1 MSDTAPGG
9 ASEPVRRSLRSIVF
23 VRSTGSRALAAAQ
36 ADDAGRQQ
44 SQIGAGSST
53 TTGRQ
58 CCSGSGMAD
67 RCVICDQPLTIAPTV
82 AMQGGGAVHIVCADQ
97 EAQTA
102 WQQRRRAA
110 LRDLILLA
118 LLGVVLWQIGIA
130 LWSVSL
136 GVLVG
141 LMVHTIRHRRFWHY
155 VRRDLR
161 QLRLRR

>member
-1 MSDTAPGG
+1 
-9 ASEPVRRSLRSIVF
+9 
-23 VRSTGSRALAAAQ
+23 
-36 ADDAGRQQ
+36 
-44 SQIGAGSST
+44 
-53 TTGRQ
+53 
-58 CCSGSGMAD
+58 MAD
-67 RCVICDQPLTIAPTV
+67 RCAICRQPLTIAPTV
-82 AMQGGGAVHIVCADQ
+82 AMQGGGAVHVACADQ

-118 LLGVVLWQIGIA
+118 VGSVLLWWIGSAIYIA
-130 LWSVSL
+130 TL
-136 GVLVG
+136 GTVVG